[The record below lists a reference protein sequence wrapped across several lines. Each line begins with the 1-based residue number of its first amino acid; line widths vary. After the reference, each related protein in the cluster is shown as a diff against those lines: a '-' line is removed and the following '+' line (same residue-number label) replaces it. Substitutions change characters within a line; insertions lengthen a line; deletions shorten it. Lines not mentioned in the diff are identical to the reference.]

1 MLEGSG
7 QFITALICTRNRG
20 NSLIGAVSS
29 ILASAHPSFE
39 IVVVDQS
46 TDGETAQALLPFLH
60 DKRLRYVPQ
69 KAKGVGC
76 ARNLGL
82 AEARGEI
89 VAMTDDDCEVP
100 PHWLVTMAGIFEDH
114 PQVAVAF
121 CNVDPVPYDRTAG
134 FIPAYQ
140 RSGNKM
146 LLSSRDK
153 CTARGIG
160 AGFAVRRSVVLSLGG
175 FDAML
180 GTGGDFYG
188 CEDGDIAVRALLR
201 GYGVYETDAVSVQ
214 HAGFRTWEEGRSM
227 ARRDFFGIGAA
238 YAKPLKCGYWRF
250 LVVPAYEFGRHALWP
265 PISDLLH
272 LRRPRGLGRIG
283 AFLKGFVRGWRTPVD
298 PQTLLFLPGFVQE

>member
-1 MLEGSG
+1 MLEDTGRL
-7 QFITALICTRNRG
+7 ITALICTRNRG
-20 NSLIGAVSS
+20 RSLIGTISS
-29 ILASAHPSFE
+29 ILANTHPNFE

-46 TDGETAQALLPFLH
+46 TDSETAQALTPFLH
-60 DKRLRYVPQ
+60 DERLRYVPQ
-69 KAKGVGC
+69 AAQGLGR

-82 AEARGEI
+82 TEARGEI

-100 PHWLVTMAGIFEDH
+100 PHWLETMAAVFEDH

-140 RSGNKM
+140 RSGDKM

-160 AGFAVRRSVVLSLGG
+160 AGIAVRRSVVLSLGG

-180 GTGGDFYG
+180 GAGGGFHG
-188 CEDGDIAVRALLR
+188 CEDGDMAVRALLR

-250 LVVPAYEFGRHALWP
+250 VVVPAYEFGCHALWP

-283 AFLKGFVRGWRTPVD
+283 AFLKGFVRGWQTPVD
-298 PQTLLFLPGFVQE
+298 PQTLLFRPRK